1 LELEFAQERKKCAR
15 LERELQRAKAEVE
28 PLTRAK
34 RKLENAARR
43 VKER

>member
-1 LELEFAQERKKCAR
+1 MELEFAQERTKCAR

-28 PLTRAK
+28 PLTPAK
-34 RKLENAARR
+34 RKLENETRR